1 MKKLLL
7 LLVLSASVFAGQAV
21 LVGQWVEGNSRYCK
35 YLAADG
41 SYYIKTIHSSSPCP
55 ASD

>member
-7 LLVLSASVFAGQAV
+7 LLLLSASVYAGQAV
-21 LVGQWVEGNSRYCK
+21 LVGSWVEGNSRYCK

-41 SYYIKTIHSSSPCP
+41 SYYVKTIHSSSPCP